1 MDEARLEAF
10 LAIMQQQELD
20 AIALVP
26 GANFR
31 RVFGKDFH
39 QNERPLVVIAPAHG
53 QAVAVVPHLELA
65 SFAKLDF
72 KGEVFSWRDEVGF
85 EAAFLA
91 AGAAVG
97 PVSRL
102 GVEGQRMRV
111 FEYLALSQAFPGA
124 VVSDMHRPI
133 SQLRVIKTAS
143 EIELLRK
150 AVRVS
155 EAALEATLRNIQV
168 GQTETQIEGIL
179 LNQLFAAGAE
189 GLSFSPIVAAGSN
202 SAQPHAKAR
211 PDYRIKPGDALLID
225 FGARV
230 QGYCADLTRT
240 FFIAEASDDDR
251 TFYETVAQANQAG
264 RDAARAGLAAG
275 DLDNL
280 VLGVLE
286 SSPFGSFTRH
296 KTGHG
301 LGLDVHEDPYIM
313 RGNPTPLQPGM
324 VFTIE
329 PGLYQLG
336 KVGVRIE
343 DDVVITDGGCDVLSS
358 FSRDLTIVG

>member
-1 MDEARLEAF
+1 
-10 LAIMQQQELD
+10 
-20 AIALVP
+20 
-26 GANFR
+26 
-31 RVFGKDFH
+31 
-39 QNERPLVVIAPAHG
+39 
-53 QAVAVVPHLELA
+53 
-65 SFAKLDF
+65 
-72 KGEVFSWRDEVGF
+72 
-85 EAAFLA
+85 
-91 AGAAVG
+91 
-97 PVSRL
+97 
-102 GVEGQRMRV
+102 MRV

-202 SAQPHAKAR
+202 SAQLHAKAR

-286 SSPFGSFTRH
+286 SSPFDRSPATRPGTGSGWTSTKIPTSCAGTRPHSSLAWSSPSSPAFTNSE
-296 KTGHG
+296 KS
-301 LGLDVHEDPYIM
+301 
-313 RGNPTPLQPGM
+313 
-324 VFTIE
+324 VFA
-329 PGLYQLG
+329 
-336 KVGVRIE
+336 
-343 DDVVITDGGCDVLSS
+343 
-358 FSRDLTIVG
+358 SRTTS